1 MRKLLLA
8 TSAAL
13 GVSMGASAYADAQ
26 VVYSNDP
33 SQTATTNQ
41 LVSNSQSY
49 GGGTS
54 DDGQSYPTPGTV
66 TVRLNGRFRFY
77 YGEVAN
83 NSARTNFNAAASSTA
98 ATGSA
103 SATTN
108 NLSAGYNKTG
118 NNGIVE
124 YARLYPGFDGVAAN
138 GLKYGASIELR
149 QDNGG
154 AAGGGAAGSISG
166 SNVRN
171 GEFYI
176 RREWGY
182 IGTDQ
187 LGTLRLGASDQVTS
201 LFLTGTFE
209 TFDDGGLD
217 GDISF
222 GFFNSANLLGFPF
235 ADQGGLYSTNKIVYV
250 TPQFYGFDGGVDFE
264 PNTSTVGSDASNC
277 PPSQGIGQNFTTSGG
292 AAAAG
297 CNLLTSTSTGDVARR
312 RNTYDALL
320 RYRGTFGPIGVAAT
334 ASYTG
339 SGRVQ
344 DSGVQGSTV
353 DPKHFPLE
361 DLSVGDFGLV
371 MTYGGFSF
379 GGNYQLGRYSNN
391 GSGYGQLVSK
401 GQPNA
406 TAAIAG
412 ATYTVGPLIFG
423 GHYLWSWGEGDA
435 QTATGYSPANNTVRE
450 VFNSTTGLVS
460 GGQRFETGAAAGATY
475 SVAPGLA
482 LYLSYVWEQRKQNGY
497 NFVTGQSNNPLNN
510 KTDANVIA
518 VGSSFAW

>member
-8 TSAAL
+8 SAAAL
-13 GVSMGASAYADAQ
+13 GVSMGAAGYADAQ
-26 VVYSNDP
+26 VVYS
-33 SQTATTNQ
+33 
-41 LVSNSQSY
+41 SNLGSDASNP
-49 GGGTS
+49 GTGTGPGNAS
-54 DDGQSYPTPGTV
+54 SEDGQNYPTPGQV

-83 NSARTNFNAAASSTA
+83 NSARTNFTTLPSSAAGTGSTSATNIPAIGANAAIP
-98 ATGSA
+98 G
-103 SATTN
+103 N
-108 NLSAGYNKTG
+108 NVSAGYNKTG

-149 QDNGG
+149 QDNGS
-154 AAGGGAAGSISG
+154 AAGGGAVSSVGSA
-166 SNVRN
+166 NARN

-222 GFFNSANLLGFPF
+222 GFFNSANLLNFPF
-235 ADQGGLYSTNKIVYV
+235 ADQGGLYTTNKVVYV

-264 PNTSTVGSDASNC
+264 PSTATVGGDASNC
-277 PPSQGIGQNFTTSGG
+277 PPGPGIGQTFTATGG

-297 CNLLTSTSTGDVARR
+297 CNQLTSTSTGDVARR

-320 RYRGTFGPIGVAAT
+320 RYRGTFGPVGIAAT

-344 DSGVQGSTV
+344 DSGVQGSSV

-361 DLSVGDFGLV
+361 DLSVGAVGR
-371 MTYGGFSF
+371 GGP
-379 GGNYQLGRYSNN
+379 GGGGPAPPAPCPPR
-391 GSGYGQLVSK
+391 
-401 GQPNA
+401 PP
-406 TAAIAG
+406 AA
-412 ATYTVGPLIFG
+412 P
-423 GHYLWSWGEGDA
+423 
-435 QTATGYSPANNTVRE
+435 
-450 VFNSTTGLVS
+450 
-460 GGQRFETGAAAGATY
+460 AAAGPHGRGCLADAAARTRY
-475 SVAPGLA
+475 NYNLAGLVGYVGLRPRSHRNAPIVAHRHMLGRCPKLLMTLGVDMPAFAGLR
-482 LYLSYVWEQRKQNGY
+482 SGDVP
-497 NFVTGQSNNPLNN
+497 V
-510 KTDANVIA
+510 
-518 VGSSFAW
+518 

>member
-8 TSAAL
+8 SAAAL
-13 GVSMGASAYADAQ
+13 GVSMGAAGYADAQ
-26 VVYSNDP
+26 VVYS
-33 SQTATTNQ
+33 
-41 LVSNSQSY
+41 SNLGSDASNT
-49 GGGTS
+49 GTGTGPGNAS
-54 DDGQSYPTPGTV
+54 SEDGQSYPTPGQV

-83 NSARTNFNAAASSTA
+83 NSARTNFTTLPSSAAGV
-98 ATGSA
+98 GSG

-108 NLSAGYNKTG
+108 NVSAGYNKTG
-118 NNGIVE
+118 NNGIAE

-149 QDNGG
+149 QDAGSG
-154 AAGGGAAGSISG
+154 AGGGAVSSVGSA
-166 SNVRN
+166 NVRN

-182 IGTDQ
+182 IGSDQ
-187 LGTLRLGASDQVTS
+187 FGTLRLGASDQVTS

-222 GFFNSANLLGFPF
+222 GFFNSANLLNFPF
-235 ADQGGLYSTNKIVYV
+235 ADQGGLYTTNKIVYV
-250 TPQFYGFDGGVDFE
+250 SPQFYGFDGGVDFE
-264 PNTSTVGSDASNC
+264 PNTATVGGDNSNC
-277 PPSQGIGQNFTTSGG
+277 PPGPGIGQTFTSTGG

-297 CNLLTSTSTGDVARR
+297 CNQLTSTSTGDVARR
-312 RNTYDALL
+312 RNTYDALI
-320 RYRGTFGPIGVAAT
+320 RYRGTFGPVGIAAT

-344 DSGVQGSTV
+344 DSGVQGSSV
-353 DPKHFPLE
+353 NPKHFPLE
-361 DLSVGDFGLV
+361 DLSVADFGLV
-371 MTYGGFSF
+371 GTFGGFSV
-379 GGNYQLGRYSNN
+379 GGNYQFGRYNSINQ
-391 GSGYGQLVSK
+391 GYGTLTAK

-406 TAAIAG
+406 SALIVG
-412 ATYTVGPLIFG
+412 ATYTFGPIIFG
-423 GHYLWSWGEGDA
+423 GHYLWSWAPGDQ
-435 QTATGYSPANNTVRE
+435 QTATGFSPANNTVRE
-450 VFNSTTGLVS
+450 VFNTATGLVP

-497 NFVTGQSNNPLNN
+497 NFVTGQSNNPNNN
-510 KTDANVIA
+510 KTDANTIA
-518 VGSSFAW
+518 IGSSFAW

>member
-8 TSAAL
+8 SAAAL
-13 GVSMGASAYADAQ
+13 GVSMGASGYADAQ
-26 VVYSNDP
+26 VVYS
-33 SQTATTNQ
+33 
-41 LVSNSQSY
+41 SNL
-49 GGGTS
+49 GGGSSNQGTGTGPGS
-54 DDGQSYPTPGTV
+54 ASSEDGQSYPTPGTV

-77 YGEVAN
+77 YGEVSN
-83 NSARTNFNAAASSTA
+83 NSARTDFSTVPAGNASASSTTA
-98 ATGSA
+98 Q
-103 SATTN
+103 TN
-108 NLSAGYNKTG
+108 NANAGYNKTG

-124 YARLYPGFDGVAAN
+124 YARLYPGFDGVSAN

-149 QDNGG
+149 QDNGSP
-154 AAGGGAAGSISG
+154 AGGGVFGSPGAA
-166 SNVRN
+166 NARA

-222 GFFNSANLLGFPF
+222 GFFNAANLLNFPF
-235 ADQGGLYSTNKIVYV
+235 ADQGGLYTTNKIVYV
-250 TPQFYGFDGGVDFE
+250 SPQFYGFDGGVDFE
-264 PNTSTVGSDASNC
+264 PNTSSVGGDSSNC
-277 PPSQGIGQNFTTSGG
+277 PAGPGIGQTFTATGN
-292 AAAAG
+292 AATAG
-297 CNLLTSTSTGDVARR
+297 CNLLTSTSTGDIARR

-320 RYRGTFGPIGVAAT
+320 RYRGTFGPLGIAAT

-344 DSGVQGSTV
+344 DSGIQGSTTN
-353 DPKHFPLE
+353 PKHYPLE

-371 MTYGGFSF
+371 VTYGGFSA
-379 GGNYQLGRYSNN
+379 GGNYQLGRYNSINQ
-391 GSGYGQLVSK
+391 GYGTLIAK

-406 TAAIAG
+406 SALIVG
-412 ATYTVGPLIFG
+412 ATYTFGPVIFG
-423 GHYLWSWGEGDA
+423 AHYLWSWMQGDQ
-435 QTATGYSPANNTVRE
+435 QTATGFSPANNTVRE
-450 VFNSTTGLVS
+450 VFNAATGLVA

-475 SVAPGLA
+475 SLAPGIA

-497 NFVTGQSNNPLNN
+497 NFVTGQSNNPNNN
-510 KTDANVIA
+510 KTDANTIA

>member
-8 TSAAL
+8 SAAAL
-13 GVSMGASAYADAQ
+13 GVSMGASGYADAQ
-26 VVYSNDP
+26 VVYS
-33 SQTATTNQ
+33 
-41 LVSNSQSY
+41 SNL
-49 GGGTS
+49 GGDTS
-54 DDGQSYPTPGTV
+54 VAGANTGPGQASSEDGQSFPTPGTV

-77 YGEVAN
+77 IGEVSN
-83 NSARTNFNAAASSTA
+83 NSARTNFTTLPSSAAGQGSS
-98 ATGSA
+98 

-108 NLSAGYNKTG
+108 NISAGYNKTG
-118 NNGIVE
+118 NNGVVN
-124 YARLYPGFDGVAAN
+124 YVRLYPGFDGVAAN
-138 GLKYGASIELR
+138 GLKYGASVEIR

-154 AAGGGAAGSISG
+154 TAGGGSFGSISG
-166 SNVRN
+166 SNIHN
-171 GEFYI
+171 GELYV

-182 IGTDQ
+182 LGGDKF
-187 LGTLRLGASDQVTS
+187 GTLRVGASDQVTS

-209 TFDDGGLD
+209 TFNDGGLD
-217 GDISF
+217 GDVTF
-222 GFFNSANLLGFPF
+222 GFFNSANLLNFPF
-235 ADQGGLYSTNKIVYV
+235 ADQGGLYTTNKIVYV

-264 PNTSTVGSDASNC
+264 PNTSAVGSDASNC
-277 PPSQGIGQNFTTSGG
+277 PAGPGIGQTLTSSGG

-297 CNLLTSTSTGDVARR
+297 CSLLTSTSTGDVARR

-320 RYRGTFGPIGVAAT
+320 RYRGTFGPLGVAAT

-371 MTYGGFSF
+371 LTYGGFSA
-379 GGNYQLGRYSNN
+379 GGNYQIGRYSNV

-401 GQPNA
+401 GQPDANA
-406 TAAIAG
+406 LIVG
-412 ATYTVGPLIFG
+412 ATYTIGPVIFG
-423 GHYLWSWGEGDA
+423 AHYLWSWGEGDA
-435 QTATGYSPANNTVRE
+435 QTATGYSPSNNTVKE
-450 VFNSTTGLVS
+450 IFNSTTGLVA

-475 SVAPGLA
+475 SLAPGVA
-482 LYLSYVWEQRKQNGY
+482 LYLSYDWEQRKQNGF
-497 NFVTGQSNNPLNN
+497 NFITGQSNNPNNN
-510 KTDANVIA
+510 KTDANAFA